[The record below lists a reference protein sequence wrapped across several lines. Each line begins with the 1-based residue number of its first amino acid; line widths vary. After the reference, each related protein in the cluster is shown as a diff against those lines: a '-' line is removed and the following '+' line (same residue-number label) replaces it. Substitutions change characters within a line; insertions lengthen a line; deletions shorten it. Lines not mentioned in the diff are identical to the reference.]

1 MVEQNRVIGVEVAFA
16 LPEKQVIR
24 SLTVAAGTTA
34 EQAVEQSGITRQ
46 FPGVDFLSLAMGI
59 FSRPLDGVELPLPG
73 EYVLQAGDRVEI
85 YRPLVMDPKQARL
98 ERARRGK

>member
-1 MVEQNRVIGVEVAFA
+1 MVEQTRVIGVEVAFA

-24 SLTVAAGTTA
+24 SLTVAVGTTA

-46 FPGVDFLSLAMGI
+46 FPGVDFFSLAMGI

-73 EYVLQAGDRVEI
+73 EYELQAGDRVEI